1 MATQNNELNIASI
14 ASLLSGAGLDNIS
27 QAVGADQDGVA
38 SVLSSAIPSL
48 LESMKENA
56 ATEEGAAS
64 LSHALEAHSKDDLT
78 DLATFLGGVDAD
90 DSAKILGHIFG
101 SNQQQATAALSQTS
115 GLSGGQVSS
124 ILLKLAPLLLT
135 LLGKQQSSSNSGSSS
150 AGVTGLLSS
159 VLGGGLNNAGSQQSA
174 KPDLASIALSALL
187 GGGQQPQQPQQPASE
202 ESNGGLLSGL
212 LNLFR

>member
-14 ASLLSGAGLDNIS
+14 ASLLSGVGLDNIS
-27 QAVGADQDGVA
+27 QAVGADQEGVA

-48 LESMKENA
+48 LETMKENA
-56 ATEEGAAS
+56 STEEGAAS
-64 LSHALEAHSKDDLT
+64 LSQALEAHSKDDLT

-90 DSAKILGHIFG
+90 DSEKILGHIFG
-101 SNQQQATAALSQTS
+101 SNQQQATTALAQNS
-115 GLSGGQVSS
+115 GLSGNQVSS
-124 ILLKLAPLLLT
+124 ILIKLAPLLLT
-135 LLGKQQSSSNSGSSS
+135 LLGKQQSSTNSGASS

-159 VLGGGLNNAGSQQSA
+159 VLGGGLGAAPSQQSA

-187 GGGQQPQQPQQPASE
+187 SGGAQQQQQQPAE
-202 ESNGGLLSGL
+202 EDNQSGGLLGGL